1 MYNNAKEAIL
11 LSPSSM
17 PGLVL
22 SMLSTFTYIISSSH
36 PPYEVGSIINISI
49 LKSRKYIFRDS
60 KYIVKKG
67 IMKITGEKIEN

>member
-22 SMLSTFTYIISSSH
+22 SMLSTFTYIISSSN

-49 LKSRKYIFRDS
+49 LKSRK
-60 KYIVKKG
+60 
-67 IMKITGEKIEN
+67 